1 LSIAARLAPGS
12 EIVMPP
18 AFVGVAVTVFAVFFI
33 VALVTGRVPVTRT
46 FFRHRYAD
54 RRDNP
59 VLYWVFVFMLG
70 LITLYGASVLAEGL
84 LPGLDL
90 PWVDG

>member
-1 LSIAARLAPGS
+1 MS
-12 EIVMPP
+12 P
-18 AFVGVAVTVFAVFFI
+18 AFVAIAVAVFGLFLVA
-33 VALVTGRVPVTRT
+33 ALVTGRVPVTRT

-59 VLYWVFVFMLG
+59 VLYWFVIVMLG

-84 LPGLDL
+84 MPGLDL
-90 PWVDG
+90 PWVNG

>member
-1 LSIAARLAPGS
+1 MPSAFTVIAVVIFGLF
-12 EIVMPP
+12 
-18 AFVGVAVTVFAVFFI
+18 FV

-59 VLYWVFVFMLG
+59 VLYWVYVFMLG
-70 LITLYGASVLAEGL
+70 LITLYGASVLAEGQ

-90 PWVDG
+90 PWVQG

>member
-1 LSIAARLAPGS
+1 MPSAFTVIAVAIFGLF
-12 EIVMPP
+12 
-18 AFVGVAVTVFAVFFI
+18 FVA
-33 VALVTGRVPVTRT
+33 ALVTGRVPVTRT

-59 VLYWVFVFMLG
+59 VLYWVIVFMLG

-84 LPGLDL
+84 MPRLDL